1 MNALNN
7 QVFEKNILLVCV
19 YAKDILN
26 EKGIGFIKSA
36 KTIDEAKSI
45 IQDDNLKRNKGNL
58 DSDGHKEGYF
68 IMEYDMSL
76 FNKNV
81 NNVNNLI
88 AVYNGHGIKI
98 K

>member
-19 YAKDILN
+19 YAKDIFN

-36 KTIDEAKSI
+36 KTISEAKNI
-45 IQDDNLKRNKGNL
+45 INEDSLKKNRGNL
-58 DSDGHKEGYF
+58 DSNGQNEGYF

-76 FNKNV
+76 FNKNA

-88 AVYNGHGIKI
+88 AVYNGKGIKI